1 MQRYLLKE
9 LYVVLEQEQI
19 QQQDKKIKNKQTL
32 FESFVSFNH
41 CLNEIDNSQL
51 DNEKYSK

>member
-19 QQQDKKIKNKQTL
+19 QQQDKQIKNKQIL
-32 FESFVSFNH
+32 FESFVSINH